1 LENLFLVLRVI
12 VSLAVVLGLL
22 YVLRRKL
29 VPHSGSGQRRDI
41 SVVARQGIGAKASVA
56 LIEVGGKRYLLGV
69 GDQSVNVL
77 DSYAAPAA
85 EEEPAGNDRGRLF
98 ALNLDDARHRSQG
111 PADAGSCSPV
121 ADAAEGTGTDGSDSC
136 HDDAVDHGTTP
147 APESRR
153 DLRGSRTHGAAA
165 HTREPASPLAG
176 SILSAQTWRQ
186 AAAAWR
192 RGPS

>member
-1 LENLFLVLRVI
+1 MENLFLVLRVI

-29 VPHSGSGQRRDI
+29 VPRSGSGQRRDI

-77 DSYAAPAA
+77 DSYAAPAP

-111 PADAGSCSPV
+111 PADAGTTTPE
-121 ADAAEGTGTDGSDSC
+121 ADVAEGTGTDG
-136 HDDAVDHGTTP
+136 HDIQDDTP
-147 APESRR
+147 APEFRR
-153 DLRGSRTHGAAA
+153 DLRGSRNHGTAA

>member
-1 LENLFLVLRVI
+1 MENLFLVLRVI

-29 VPHSGSGQRRDI
+29 VPRSGSGQRRDI

-77 DSYAAPAA
+77 DSYVAPA
-85 EEEPAGNDRGRLF
+85 EEEQPGGNDRGRLF
-98 ALNLDDARHRSQG
+98 ALNLDDARHRSRG
-111 PADAGSCSPV
+111 PAGPGTDTPETDV
-121 ADAAEGTGTDGSDSC
+121 AEGTGTDAYDVVQDG
-136 HDDAVDHGTTP
+136 TP
-147 APESRR
+147 APEFRR
-153 DLRGSRTHGAAA
+153 DLRGSRNHGDAA

>member
-1 LENLFLVLRVI
+1 MENLFLVLRVI

-29 VPHSGSGQRRDI
+29 VPRSGSGQRRDI

-77 DSYAAPAA
+77 DSYAAPAPV
-85 EEEPAGNDRGRLF
+85 EESADLDTGRDDHDHDRGRLF
-98 ALNLDDARHRSQG
+98 ALNLDDARGLVQNGARGLVQSGARGLVQNG
-111 PADAGSCSPV
+111 APSP
-121 ADAAEGTGTDGSDSC
+121 
-136 HDDAVDHGTTP
+136 
-147 APESRR
+147 SRR
-153 DLRGSRTHGAAA
+153 DLREGRTPGAAA
-165 HTREPASPLAG
+165 RTREPASALAG